1 MTKAMFKK
9 AYRTRF
15 EGQCECG
22 GGARWVEVVATRKRA
37 NRGVR
42 REGKKICQAWA

>member
-9 AYRTRF
+9 TYRTRF
-15 EGQCECG
+15 EGQCNG
-22 GGARWVEVVATRKRA
+22 GTRWVEVVATRKRA

-42 REGKKICQAWA
+42 REGKKICQVWA